1 MYNVPS
7 SYYICSGEQCRTMD
21 ERTINE
27 FGIDGFTLMEVA
39 GTKAADFITSKT
51 TPTNTGLFFLGKG
64 NNAGDALVI
73 ARILSEKGY
82 SITLCFVDGSS
93 NLSPDATRNFELIK
107 KLQADISII
116 DWTSKLSPSSY
127 DFIVDG
133 MLGTGLKSNVRA
145 PYSDIIHW
153 INHSGLATFSL
164 DLPSGLNPDT
174 GEIMGSSVSAQFTL
188 TFGALKTGFYLNDGP
203 DYVGDIVLCE
213 LPFPNHYKKSSAY
226 LIDDDW
232 VEESIPTTKKRI
244 HKYADGVLYIIAGSE
259 GLTGAATL
267 TAQSAWATGIGAV
280 VLITPK
286 GLLDVYEKNLIQIIK
301 KPVGKAE
308 DTFFKPAHLTQVLKI
323 LSDKPGKLLIGP
335 GLSRNELTIEF
346 TQKLLTQFHGDVVI
360 DADALFAL
368 SLVEDW
374 EKPNESNWIL
384 TPHPGEFKKL
394 FGTTT
399 SSGYERLLQ
408 SKASS
413 LKKGITILAKGLPSI
428 IGTSAGDLYL
438 TGYDTRIFSRTGFG
452 DVLAGKVGAYYL
464 EYNDPALACFLAL
477 LDGKNKALA
486 FNSETN
492 NNSNLEPINLL

>member
-1 MYNVPS
+1 MYKVPT
-7 SYYICSGEQCRTMD
+7 SYYVCSGEQCRTMD

-39 GTKAADFITSKT
+39 GTKAADFIASKT
-51 TPTNTGLFFLGKG
+51 DSTNSGLFFCGKG

-82 SITLCFVDGSS
+82 SITLCFVDGVS
-93 NLSPDATRNFELIK
+93 NLSLDAARNFELLQ
-107 KLQADISII
+107 KLQGNISIV
-116 DWTSKLSPSSY
+116 DWTTELSPSSF

-145 PYSDIIHW
+145 PYSDIIKW
-153 INHSGLATFSL
+153 INHSNITTFSL

-174 GEIMGSSVSAQFTL
+174 GEIMGSSVSAQYTL
-188 TFGALKTGFYLNDGP
+188 TFGALKTGFYLTDGP

-213 LPFPNHYKKSSAY
+213 LPFPNQFKKSSAY
-226 LIDDDW
+226 LIDDGW
-232 VEESIPTTKKRI
+232 VEESIPITKERA

-267 TAQSAWATGIGAV
+267 AAQSAWATGIGAV

-301 KPVGKAE
+301 KPVGTSE
-308 DTFFKPAHLTQVLKI
+308 DTFFKPAHLNQVLEI

-335 GLSRNELTIEF
+335 GLSRNELTLEF
-346 TQKLLTQFHGDVVI
+346 TQKLLTQYEGDAVI

-368 SLVEDW
+368 SLVENW
-374 EKPNESNWIL
+374 EKPNGCNWIL
-384 TPHPGEFKKL
+384 TPHPGEFKNL

-399 SSGYERLLQ
+399 SSSYERLLQ
-408 SKASS
+408 SKTSS
-413 LKKGITILAKGLPSI
+413 LKKGITILAKGFPCI
-428 IGTSAGDLYL
+428 VGTSAEDIYL
-438 TGYDTRIFSRTGFG
+438 TGYDTRIFNRAGFG
-452 DVLAGKVGAYYL
+452 DVLAGKVGGYYL
-464 EYNDPALACFLAL
+464 EYGDPALACFLAL

-486 FNSETN
+486 FSSGPNDYLS
-492 NNSNLEPINLL
+492 LEPINLL